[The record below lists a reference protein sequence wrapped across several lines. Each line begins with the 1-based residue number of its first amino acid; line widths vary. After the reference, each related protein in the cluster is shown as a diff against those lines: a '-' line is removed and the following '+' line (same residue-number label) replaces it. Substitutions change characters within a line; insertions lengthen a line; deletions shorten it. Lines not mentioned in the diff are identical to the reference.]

1 MLSKWNKIFL
11 MYKKNKK
18 AKPNLLYRPCTLFSI
33 GLFTRKP
40 CLLKGRL
47 HCLKIKSVL
56 NPVNV
61 RHCKWSSQRAG

>member
-1 MLSKWNKIFL
+1 
-11 MYKKNKK
+11 MYKKKKKK
-18 AKPNLLYRPCTLFSI
+18 AKPNLLYKPCTLFSI

-47 HCLKIKSVL
+47 HCLKFKSVL

-61 RHCKWSSQRAG
+61 YVSVSGAPSMQHKL